1 MPKMA
6 RRLRISEQT
15 LNRAVDN
22 GTIPSDR
29 NERGFRVVKRS
40 DIPDEWVRTVHR
52 RRQAR
57 WGDDEQDAPEAVPEP
72 EQSEVAFLRDQIRV
86 KDETI
91 SRLVKLLEQRSS

>member
-6 RRLRISEQT
+6 QRLRVSDQT
-15 LNRAVDN
+15 LKRAVDS
-22 GTIPSDR
+22 GEIPSDR

-40 DIPDEWVRTVHR
+40 DIPDEWVQKVHR

-57 WGDDEQDAPEAVPEP
+57 WGDGDEPTPESLPEP
-72 EQSEVAFLRDQIRV
+72 EQSEVAFLREQIRV

-91 SRLVKLLEQRSS
+91 SRLVKLLETRA